1 MAKKLTRSIHNKML
15 GGVCSGMS
23 DYFDLDVSLVRLI
36 FVALDLVTGLIP
48 MFFFY
53 IIAWI
58 VIPAGV
64 PQPSPPA
71 PPDQKS

>member
-1 MAKKLTRSIHNKML
+1 MAKKLVRSIHNKML
-15 GGVCSGMS
+15 GGVCSGMA

-48 MFFFY
+48 MLFFY

-58 VIPAGV
+58 VIPAETV
-64 PQPSPPA
+64 QAPPQAPPA
-71 PPDQKS
+71 QKP

>member
-1 MAKKLTRSIHNKML
+1 MAKKLYRVVHNKML
-15 GGVCSGMS
+15 GGVCSGFAE
-23 DYFDLDVSLVRLI
+23 YFDLDPSLVRLI

-64 PQPSPPA
+64 PVPA
-71 PPDQKS
+71 EPDNKP